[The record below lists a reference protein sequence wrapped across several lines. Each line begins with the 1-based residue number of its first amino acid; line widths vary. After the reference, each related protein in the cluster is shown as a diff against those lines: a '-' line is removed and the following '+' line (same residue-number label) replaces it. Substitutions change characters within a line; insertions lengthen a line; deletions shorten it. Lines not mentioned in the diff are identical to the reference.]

1 MKTNQQN
8 GSQMEFKQKIN
19 EELMRISDTVWS
31 TNSKV
36 RDQFC
41 QAKKKKKSLQ
51 GRAAA
56 EGEDKG
62 RQPGIRSEPQL
73 CNVKAFITI

>member
-41 QAKKKKKSLQ
+41 QAKKKKKVCKEEQ
-51 GRAAA
+51 QQK
-56 EGEDKG
+56 EKTKEDS
-62 RQPGIRSEPQL
+62 RVSEANL
-73 CNVKAFITI
+73 SCVT